1 MEIKTKKI
9 ESNEAKALIQK
20 FLIEMGLEISYEII
34 SKVIEQYEQV
44 SKRNLKYELL
54 SEYDEIMKKVIK
66 ATSWRH
72 SQIRECNLEINKL
85 KEKNREPVKTKKKF
99 LFFEEVIDDY
109 DKINKEI
116 ELKLDEIKL
125 HNGVLDE
132 LKRIEN
138 KTINKNKLT
147 LDIRNSVIRIKNE
160 TEICQLNPYI
170 IEKPKEFNKKNE
182 F

>member
-34 SKVIEQYEQV
+34 SKVIEQYEYV
-44 SKRNLKYELL
+44 AKRNFKYELL
-54 SEYDEIMKKVIK
+54 SEYDEIMKKVVK
-66 ATSWRH
+66 ATRWRH

-85 KEKNREPVKTKKKF
+85 KEKNREPAKTKKKF
-99 LFFEEVIDDY
+99 IFFDEIIDNY
-109 DKINKEI
+109 DDINKEI
-116 ELKLDEIKL
+116 ELKLEEIKL

-132 LKRIEN
+132 LKKIEN

-147 LDIRNSVIRIKNE
+147 LDIRNAVIRTKNE
-160 TEICQLNPYI
+160 NEISKLNPYI
-170 IEKPKEFNKKNE
+170 IEKPKEFDKTKE